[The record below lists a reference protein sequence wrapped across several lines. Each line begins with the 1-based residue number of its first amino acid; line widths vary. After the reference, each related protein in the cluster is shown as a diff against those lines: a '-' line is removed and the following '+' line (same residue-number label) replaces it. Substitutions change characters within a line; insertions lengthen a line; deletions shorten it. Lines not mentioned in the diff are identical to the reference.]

1 MNDRRAKVLLVQH
14 AVAGRG
20 TRPRPLLT
28 TPPTS
33 AWLMAAPRGTT
44 AVFVYGTLKRG
55 CFNHHILRRSLENPG
70 PTQPALYPSSDPGAA
85 LGSTW
90 ETVEPHPLLLKPER
104 HVPALLPQPGAG
116 QRVLGELYHCDV
128 RIPPSPSPRSGGR
141 PPQ

>member
-28 TPPTS
+28 TLRTS

>member
-1 MNDRRAKVLLVQH
+1 
-14 AVAGRG
+14 
-20 TRPRPLLT
+20 
-28 TPPTS
+28 
-33 AWLMAAPRGTT
+33 MAAPRGTT

-70 PTQPALYPSSDPGAA
+70 PTQPVLYPSSSDAGGGVLETA
-85 LGSTW
+85 W

-128 RIPPSPSPRSGGR
+128 RIPP
-141 PPQ
+141 PQNPLPARLD

>member
-1 MNDRRAKVLLVQH
+1 MLYEYGAAPKQSLLSH
-14 AVAGRG
+14 GKKFLWH
-20 TRPRPLLT
+20 PLETL
-28 TPPTS
+28 TPP
-33 AWLMAAPRGTT
+33 AVLMAAPRGTT

-70 PTQPALYPSSDPGAA
+70 PTQPVLYPSSSDAGGGVLETA
-85 LGSTW
+85 W

-128 RIPPSPSPRSGGR
+128 RIPPPQN
-141 PPQ
+141 PPASAP